1 MKIFL
6 IQILDMYMI
15 VIVVRVIMSWI
26 QVSHTNPIVGL
37 VYSLTEPVLNPVR
50 RILPNMGGFDIS
62 PIVVFFLYN
71 YIIKSFILS
80 I

>member
-15 VIVVRVIMSWI
+15 VILVRVIMSWFH
-26 QVSHTNPIVGL
+26 VSHTNPVVGI
-37 VYSLTEPVLNPVR
+37 VYSLTEPVLDPIR
-50 RILPNMGGFDIS
+50 RILPNMGRVDLS
-62 PIVVFFLYN
+62 PLIVFFLYRFFVRA
-71 YIIKSFILS
+71 IILS

>member
-37 VYSLTEPVLNPVR
+37 VYSLTEPVLDPVR